1 MHSYRPTAVPLGF
14 ILLSL
19 ALIAASC
26 ADKPARDSDEPSDLV
41 ESKTLDSDEPSD
53 LVESKTM
60 KAELDR
66 LLAEVFKA
74 AQDAGEPVPK
84 GVDRNDLVARM
95 IRETREYHP
104 TFLRVRPDVE
114 RRWKEGNFADEA
126 AKTRVNQAIQTLS
139 DFKVA
144 LASMHKDL
152 IEQHKAGALSGA
164 RLELAAQLFEAELA
178 KFKEAL
184 GLK

>member
-1 MHSYRPTAVPLGF
+1 MHSYRPTAVPLGY

-26 ADKPARDSDEPSDLV
+26 ADEPARDSDEPSDLV

-53 LVESKTM
+53 LVESKTL
-60 KAELDR
+60 KAELNR
-66 LLAEVFKA
+66 LLAEVLKA
-74 AQDAGEPVPK
+74 AQDAGEPVPI
-84 GVDRNDLVARM
+84 DRNDLVARM
-95 IRETREYHP
+95 IREARKYHP

-144 LASMHKDL
+144 LPRMHKDL
-152 IEQHKAGALSGA
+152 IEQHKAEALSGA
-164 RLELAAQLFEAELA
+164 RLELAAQLFEAQLA
-178 KFKEAL
+178 KLKEGL